1 MGWVKTFCFSCF
13 KEFLEKNASIYFPE
27 MGVQI
32 SDLLV
37 FDTFCDPG
45 EPSKREGEEGKRSWT
60 VSRSEESE
68 HMSRC
73 MLRATLKTS
82 LVFFLKRKLSILGL
96 ICGQQKIIMHAL

>member
-1 MGWVKTFCFSCF
+1 
-13 KEFLEKNASIYFPE
+13 